1 MNLILSVSVDKK
13 RLDEEKNSALK
24 QILDNAV
31 IAEGVEDIFK
41 LAGLDRP
48 NIGLLSDEFL
58 DDVRRMKTK
67 NFAIELLER
76 LLKDNIKFNA
86 RGNLVQ
92 EKKYSD
98 RLLESLRKYHS
109 LQIEVAQ
116 VIEELIQMAKDF
128 QKDKEREKELGLTDD
143 DIRFYDALASNE
155 SAVRELSDEILK
167 QIAIELTEKLRNS
180 RTVDWQVR
188 ESVRAKIRNMVRR
201 LLRHYKYPPDQAPA
215 AIKLILKQ
223 AEVLAEDWT

>member
-1 MNLILSVSVDKK
+1 
-13 RLDEEKNSALK
+13 
-24 QILDNAV
+24 
-31 IAEGVEDIFK
+31 
-41 LAGLDRP
+41 
-48 NIGLLSDEFL
+48 
-58 DDVRRMKTK
+58 MKTK
-67 NFAIELLER
+67 NFAVELLER

-98 RLLESLRKYHS
+98 RLLESLRKYHNR
-109 LQIEVAQ
+109 QIEAAQ

-128 QKDKEREKELGLTDD
+128 QKDKEREKDLGLTPDE
-143 DIRFYDALASNE
+143 IRFYDALASNE
-155 SAVRELSDEILK
+155 SAVRELKDEILK

-201 LLRHYKYPPDQAPA
+201 LLRRYKYPPDDAPK
-215 AIKLILKQ
+215 AIELILKQ
-223 AEVLAEDWT
+223 AEVLAEDWSE